1 MIFTFSPSLMQA
13 AREMK
18 NHGVSNLLEWLFK
31 VICGRDSGRTC
42 LLLRNTCW
50 EICFPHGLQRALTI
64 FLPVTKEEGVGE
76 GSSVSID
83 HHCGAQQ
90 RTKT

>member
-1 MIFTFSPSLMQA
+1 MIFTFSPSLMKA

-18 NHGVSNLLEWLFK
+18 NHGLSNLLERLFK
-31 VICGRDSGRTC
+31 VMCGRDSGRTC
-42 LLLRNTCW
+42 LMLRNSCW
-50 EICFPHGLQRALTI
+50 EISFLHRLQIALTI
-64 FLPVTKEEGVGE
+64 FLPVTKEEGMGE

-83 HHCGAQQ
+83 HHCGTQQ